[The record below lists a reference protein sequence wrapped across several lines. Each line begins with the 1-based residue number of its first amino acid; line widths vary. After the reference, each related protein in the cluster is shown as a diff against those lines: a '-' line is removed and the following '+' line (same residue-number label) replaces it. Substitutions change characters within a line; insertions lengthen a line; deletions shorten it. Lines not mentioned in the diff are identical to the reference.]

1 MHEIVRLG
9 DLFDFK
15 NGRSFKKEEWRDEG
29 IPIIRIQNLN
39 NPNASFNY
47 FDGGYDESVEVN
59 LGDLLFSWSGTVGTS
74 FGPHIWK
81 KGKGV
86 LNQHIFK
93 LSYKKNIDIKYAYY
107 SLLQITGEIE
117 KNVVGAVGIVHV
129 TKKRLNDFTI
139 PLPPLAEQQRIV
151 AKLDA
156 AFAEIDSAIF
166 ANACNITKANEIF
179 SQYLSNVEADYLPLE
194 KLINIKT
201 GKLDSNA
208 MVENG
213 EFPFFTCSREIYSI
227 DKFAFECDAVLLAG
241 NNASGDFNV
250 KHYEGKFNAYQRT
263 YVLTVVDSN
272 SLRSR
277 YLYFQLINA
286 LSKFKRMSVGAGTKF
301 LKIGMIRSL
310 EIPLPPIIAQDKI
323 LEKLEKLLKLSEELH
338 TAYNGKARQLSSL
351 KSAILAQELKGETA

>member
-1 MHEIVRLG
+1 VLFSIAGALGRTAIVTDDILPANTNQA
-9 DLFDFK
+9 LA
-15 NGRSFKKEEWRDEG
+15 
-29 IPIIRIQNLN
+29 IIRIRDDVDVDKRYLLNALNSNDVKQQSESFKGGVAQQNL
-39 NPNASFNY
+39 S
-47 FDGGYDESVEVN
+47 
-59 LGDLLFSWSGTVGTS
+59 
-74 FGPHIWK
+74 
-81 KGKGV
+81 
-86 LNQHIFK
+86 
-93 LSYKKNIDIKYAYY
+93 LSQLKSY
-107 SLLQITGEIE
+107 L
-117 KNVVGAVGIVHV
+117 
-129 TKKRLNDFTI
+129 I